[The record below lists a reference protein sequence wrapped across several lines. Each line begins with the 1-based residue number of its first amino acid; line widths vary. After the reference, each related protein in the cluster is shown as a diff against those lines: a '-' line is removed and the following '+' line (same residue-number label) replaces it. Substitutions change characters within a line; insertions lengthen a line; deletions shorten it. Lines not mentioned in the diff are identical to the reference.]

1 VVDKVLFQSV
11 VTEWETPDDLFAS
24 LDREFRF
31 TIDVCATAGNRK
43 VETFYSKEDDALTQP
58 WNGRVWCNP
67 PYKRGLTEKF
77 IKKGVDEVS
86 SNEACEL
93 AVFLLPSRTD
103 TQWFHECIWD
113 SAAHHPRT
121 GVEMRL
127 LRGRVKFI
135 GAVTANYSA
144 APFPSVVVVFRKGK
158 R

>member
-11 VTEWETPDDLFAS
+11 VTEWETPDDLFSS

-31 TIDVCATAGNRK
+31 TIDVCATAENRK
-43 VETFYSKEDDALTQP
+43 VEAFYSKEDDALTQP
-58 WNGRVWCNP
+58 WNGRAWCNP

-77 IKKGVDEVS
+77 IKKGVDEVF

-103 TQWFHECIWD
+103 TQWFHEYIWD
-113 SAAHHPRT
+113 CASHHPRT

-127 LRGRVKFI
+127 LKGRVKFI
-135 GAVTANYSA
+135 GAVTVDYSA
-144 APFPSVVVVFRKGK
+144 APFPSVVVVFRKVK
-158 R
+158 